1 MSGTMRSFSLL
12 VLLLLPTVLAAQS
25 PLPGAPPGLPDV
37 GTRVRVHYAV
47 NGGSA
52 TRMSRRDGAIA
63 GYQGDTMVV
72 RFEKGGDRFL
82 VPPEH
87 LGNVEHFIGDRSAS
101 GRGALLGAGV
111 GVAMTVLTVA
121 VTAADPYTSGSTG
134 EYVAV
139 GVLQTGLFAGLG
151 ALIGSG
157 VRIPQWQRL
166 RPGRDQAVQVL
177 PTLQAGRAGI
187 AIRIGLP

>member
-1 MSGTMRSFSLL
+1 MRSSSLV
-12 VLLLLPTVLAAQS
+12 VLLLLSPSVLAAQS
-25 PLPGAPPGLPDV
+25 SLPRAPLGLPDV

-47 NGGSA
+47 HGGSV

-87 LGNVEHFIGDRSAS
+87 LGNVEQFIGDRSAA

-111 GVAMTVLTVA
+111 GLAMTVVTLAVA
-121 VTAADPYTSGSTG
+121 ASDPWTSPSAG

-166 RPGRDQAVQVL
+166 QPGRDQGL
-177 PTLQAGRAGI
+177 RISPTLQEGRAGI